1 MEYNKLFPILDRAAR
16 LNGQSVVRSRTD
28 DLARLIDQ
36 EKSSG
41 ARLFIAAWAVAGLHG
56 KPVRLS
62 KPKPSHLPFVV
73 WQSDLG
79 YLLVGAQN
87 ANGSWKAL
95 DCSGHP
101 HLLENIK
108 RAECIA
114 LPEKKRASTA
124 PKAGELIHRAIGKR
138 KGLFVELVLATLLIH
153 VINLAVSLY
162 SMQIYDRVIPHQG
175 FNTLMVLT
183 VGVFGTILL
192 DWLLK
197 HVRDTIMEKTCLR
210 IDNELSE
217 WFFNRALGIRMESRP
232 NAVGTLA
239 AQIKGFE
246 MVREVM
252 TSASIFVMADIP
264 FAILFIGV
272 IGLIGGIWMASIP
285 MIVIP
290 VALVSGLLLQSKVVK
305 NARDNINKNYVR
317 SGLLVESIDGVES
330 LKANGAEWQFQA
342 RWSQLVSAISESGY
356 QVKHISRFTQHVAQ
370 TLQQLSYVSMV
381 AAGAILVTQNLMTM
395 GGLIACTII
404 SGRALAPVMQM
415 PGIMVKWAQARVA
428 IEGLNKIIDLPSELD
443 EQGDTLVPTGLQGD
457 IKFEEV
463 TFSYNLLAEQS
474 ILQIPKLILPRGE
487 CIGILGGIG
496 SGKSTLLKLASGLY
510 RPREGRLFLG
520 GIDMA
525 LISPIVLREM
535 IGYLPQDIRLFSGTL
550 RENLLQGLPD
560 PGDEVLLDACRQTG
574 LITMIGGQARG
585 FALTITEG
593 GRGVSGGQRQ
603 LIGLTRL
610 LLAKPKIWILDE
622 PTASMDGE
630 TERGIVR
637 LLADII
643 AKRETTVL
651 VATHKNALLPI
662 CDRLII
668 TAAGRIAIEGPRQ
681 AVLARL
687 SDGKAT

>member
-1 MEYNKLFPILDRAAR
+1 MDRAAR
-16 LNGQSVVRSRTD
+16 LNGQIVVRSRVD
-28 DLARLIDQ
+28 DLARLIEQ
-36 EKSSG
+36 EKTTGSQ
-41 ARLFIAAWAVAGLHG
+41 LFIIAWETAGLQG
-56 KPVRLS
+56 KPRCIS
-62 KPKPSHLPFVV
+62 KPKSSHLPFVV
-73 WQSDLG
+73 WEGQRG
-79 YLLVGAQN
+79 FLLVGAQN
-87 ANGSWKAL
+87 PNGSWKAM
-95 DCSGHP
+95 DNTGQP
-101 HLLENIK
+101 QLLENLK
-108 RAECIA
+108 GTDCIL
-114 LPEKKRASTA
+114 LPEKIRATSA
-124 PKAGELIHRAIGKR
+124 PKAGELIREAVSKR
-138 KGLFVELVLATLLIH
+138 RRLFVELVLATLLIN

-183 VGVFGTILL
+183 VGVFATILL

-197 HVRDTIMEKTCLR
+197 HIRDTIMERTCQR

-217 WFFNRALGIRMESRP
+217 WFFSRALGMRMESRP
-232 NAVGTLA
+232 NSVGTLA

-246 MVREVM
+246 MVREMM
-252 TSASIFVMADIP
+252 TSTSIFIMADFP
-264 FAILFIGV
+264 FSIIFIVV
-272 IGLIGGIWMASIP
+272 IGLVGGITMAAIP

-290 VALVSGLLLQSKVVK
+290 LALISGFLLQSKVVK
-305 NARDNINKNYVR
+305 NSRDNMNQNYAR

-342 RWSQLVSAISESGY
+342 RWSQLVVAISESGY
-356 QVKHISRFTQHVAQ
+356 QVKHISSFAQHVAQ

-381 AAGAILVTQNLMTM
+381 AAGAVLVTQNLLTM

-415 PGIMVKWAQARVA
+415 PGIMVKWAQARIA

-443 EQGDTLVPTGLQGD
+443 EQGDALVPTNVNGD
-457 IKFEEV
+457 FRFEDV
-463 TFSYNLLAEQS
+463 RFSYNLMAEQS
-474 ILQIPKLILPRGE
+474 ILDIPKLSIPQGE
-487 CIGILGGIG
+487 CVGILGGIG

-510 RPREGRLFLG
+510 RPREGRVFLG

-525 LISPIVLREM
+525 HLAPAVLREM

-560 PGDEVLLDACRQTG
+560 PGDEALLDVCRQTG
-574 LITMIGGQARG
+574 LSTMIGNQPKG
-585 FALTITEG
+585 FALPITEG

-630 TERGIVR
+630 TEGRIVR
-637 LLADII
+637 LLAEII
-643 AKRETTVL
+643 AKRQTTVL
-651 VATHKNALLPI
+651 VATHKNALLPV
-662 CDRLII
+662 CDRLLI
-668 TAAGRIAIEGPRQ
+668 TLAGRVAIEGPRQ
-681 AVLARL
+681 AVLAKL
-687 SDGKAT
+687 AEGKAA